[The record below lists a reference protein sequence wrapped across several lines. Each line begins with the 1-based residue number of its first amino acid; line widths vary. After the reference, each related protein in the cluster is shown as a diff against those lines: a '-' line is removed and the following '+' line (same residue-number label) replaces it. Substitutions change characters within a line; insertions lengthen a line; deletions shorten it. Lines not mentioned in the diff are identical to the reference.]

1 MDNLAAQGKLDPD
14 KVQIEG
20 ILLDVIK
27 TNVMPNFA
35 KNIRPR
41 PRSNSGEYLYCIARK
56 KAPRVAGQFVKG
68 FKLNLLSV

>member
-41 PRSNSGEYLYCIARK
+41 PRSNSGEYLYCIAC
-56 KAPRVAGQFVKG
+56 VAGQFVKG